1 MLDAIVNAF
10 TGSRWPVAIALYLLV
25 GLVALRPTGTF
36 GARFMSALGWPLEL
50 TQRLAGATGLPYLF
64 LLPNMLVFGLFTFA
78 PMFINIGFSMTDG
91 QSINFDQ
98 RVYSGSDNFQRL
110 TSDVQLDTG
119 GINQEDDKF
128 QRAVAD
134 TFVFVIFQVPIMIL
148 VALITALTLNRDI
161 VGRGF
166 WRSIFFYPVMLS
178 PVVVGFLWTLILK
191 RQGVLS
197 LTLMDMGIID
207 EPIQWLQDPGWTMFW
222 SVFVYTWAHLGFY
235 MLILLAGLQ
244 AIPKDLY
251 EAASMDGTSDWR
263 ILRKITL
270 PLLMPTILV
279 VTVLSLVKAFQA
291 FEELYAMNVRWQSLV
306 AYIFETSGLRGQP
319 TAFGLGI
326 AATASMLVAGLLML
340 LSLLQMYL
348 TRKKDE
354 AVK

>member
-10 TGSRWPVAIALYLLV
+10 AGTRWPLGIVLYLIV
-25 GLVALRPTGTF
+25 GLVVLRPSGSI
-36 GARFMSALGWPLEL
+36 GSRFMSALGWPLEL
-50 TQRLAGATGLPYLF
+50 AQKLSGATGLPYLF

-78 PMFINIGFSMTDG
+78 PMFINIGFSMSDG

-98 RVYSGSDNFQRL
+98 RVFSGSDNYQRL
-110 TSDVQLDTG
+110 LSETQIDTG

-128 QRAVAD
+128 KAAVAD
-134 TFVFVIFQVPIMIL
+134 TFIFVVFQVPIMVLI
-148 VALITALTLNRDI
+148 ALITALVLNRDI
-161 VGRGF
+161 IGRGF

-197 LTLMDMGIID
+197 LTLMDWGWID
-207 EPIQWLQDPGWTMFW
+207 EPIQWLTDPAWTMFW

-270 PLLMPTILV
+270 PLLTPTLLV

-291 FEELYAMNVRWQSLV
+291 FEELYAMNVRWISLV

-319 TAFGLGI
+319 TAHGLGI
-326 AATASMLVAGLLML
+326 AASASMLVAGILML

-348 TRKKDE
+348 SRGKD
-354 AVK
+354 KP

>member
-1 MLDAIVNAF
+1 MALV
-10 TGSRWPVAIALYLLV
+10 LYLLF
-25 GLVALRPTGTF
+25 GLVVLRPKGGIGT
-36 GARFMSALGWPLEL
+36 RFMSALGWPLEL
-50 TQRLAGATGLPYLF
+50 CQRISGATGIPYLF

-78 PMFINIGFSMTDG
+78 PMFINIGFSLSDG

-98 RVYSGSDNFQRL
+98 RDFSGGDNFQRL
-110 TSDVQLDTG
+110 LSDIQPDTG
-119 GINQEDDKF
+119 GLNREDDKF
-128 QRAVAD
+128 MAAVAD
-134 TFVFVIFQVPIMIL
+134 TFTFVVFQVPIMIL
-148 VALITALTLNRDI
+148 MALVTALVLNRDI
-161 VGRGF
+161 AGRGF

-197 LTLMDMGIID
+197 LTLMDWGLID
-207 EPIQWLQDPGWTMFW
+207 EPIQWLTDPSWTMFW

-270 PLLMPTILV
+270 PLLAPTILV
-279 VTVLSLVKAFQA
+279 VTVLSLIKAFQA
-291 FEELYAMNVRWQSLV
+291 FEELYAMNVRWISLV

-319 TAFGLGI
+319 TAHGLGI
-326 AATASMLVAGLLML
+326 AATASMLVAGVLMS
-340 LSLLQMYL
+340 LSLVQMYL
-348 TRKKDE
+348 GREKNS
-354 AVK
+354 

>member
-1 MLDAIVNAF
+1 MIDAIVNAF
-10 TGSRWPVAIALYLLV
+10 AGTQWVLGIGIYLLL
-25 GLVALRPTGTF
+25 GLVLVRPSGSF
-36 GARFMSALGWPLEL
+36 GSRFMSALGWPLEL

-78 PMFINIGFSMTDG
+78 PMFINIGFSMSDG

-98 RVYSGSDNFQRL
+98 RVYSGADNFRRL

-119 GINQEDDKF
+119 GVNQEDDKF
-128 QRAVAD
+128 QEAVAD

-161 VGRGF
+161 VARGF

-197 LTLMDMGIID
+197 LTLMDWGVID
-207 EPIQWLQDPGWTMFW
+207 EPIQWLQEPTWTMFW

-244 AIPKDLY
+244 A
-251 EAASMDGTSDWR
+251 
-263 ILRKITL
+263 
-270 PLLMPTILV
+270 
-279 VTVLSLVKAFQA
+279 LSL
-291 FEELYAMNVRWQSLV
+291 
-306 AYIFETSGLRGQP
+306 IH
-319 TAFGLGI
+319 I
-326 AATASMLVAGLLML
+326 
-340 LSLLQMYL
+340 
-348 TRKKDE
+348 
-354 AVK
+354 

>member
-1 MLDAIVNAF
+1 MIDAIVNAF
-10 TGSRWPVAIALYLLV
+10 AGTQWVLGIGIYLLL
-25 GLVALRPTGTF
+25 GLVLVRPSGSF
-36 GARFMSALGWPLEL
+36 GSRFMSALGWPLEL

-78 PMFINIGFSMTDG
+78 PMFINIGFSMSDG

-98 RVYSGSDNFQRL
+98 RVYSGADNFRRL

-119 GINQEDDKF
+119 GVNQEDDKF
-128 QRAVAD
+128 QEAVAD

-161 VGRGF
+161 VARGF

-197 LTLMDMGIID
+197 LTLMDWGVID
-207 EPIQWLQDPGWTMFW
+207 EPIQWLQEPTWTMFW

-251 EAASMDGTSDWR
+251 EAASMDGTSDFR
-263 ILRKITL
+263 MLRKITL

-291 FEELYAMNVRWQSLV
+291 FEELYAMNVRRQSLV

-348 TRKKDE
+348 TRKKDGT
-354 AVK
+354 AK

>member
-1 MLDAIVNAF
+1 VLDAVVNAF
-10 TGSRWPVAIALYLLV
+10 AGTRWPLGMVLYVIV
-25 GLVALRPTGTF
+25 GLVVLRPTGSI
-36 GARFMSALGWPLEL
+36 GSRFMTALGWPLEL
-50 TQRLAGATGLPYLF
+50 AQRLSGATGLPYLF
-64 LLPNMLVFGLFTFA
+64 LLPNMLIFGLFTFA

-98 RVYSGSDNFQRL
+98 RVYSGSDNYQRL
-110 TSDVQLDTG
+110 LSETQIDTG

-128 QRAVAD
+128 KAAVAD
-134 TFVFVIFQVPIMIL
+134 TFIFVVFQVPIMVL
-148 VALITALTLNRDI
+148 VALVTALVLNRDI
-161 VGRGF
+161 IGRGF

-197 LTLMDMGIID
+197 LTLMDWGWIE
-207 EPIQWLQDPGWTMFW
+207 EPIQWLTDPAWTMFW

-270 PLLMPTILV
+270 PLLTPTLMV

-291 FEELYAMNVRWQSLV
+291 FEELYAMNVRWISLV

-319 TAFGLGI
+319 TAHGLGI
-326 AATASMLVAGLLML
+326 AASASMLVAGILML

-348 TRKKDE
+348 SRGKD
-354 AVK
+354 KP

>member
-1 MLDAIVNAF
+1 VLDAVVNAF
-10 TGSRWPVAIALYLLV
+10 AGTRWPLGIVLYVIV
-25 GLVALRPTGTF
+25 GLVVLRPTGSI
-36 GARFMSALGWPLEL
+36 GSRFMTALGWPLEL
-50 TQRLAGATGLPYLF
+50 AQRLSGATGLPYLF
-64 LLPNMLVFGLFTFA
+64 LLPNMLIFGLFTFA

-98 RVYSGSDNFQRL
+98 RVFSGSDNYQRL
-110 TSDVQLDTG
+110 LSETQIDTG

-128 QRAVAD
+128 KAAVAD
-134 TFVFVIFQVPIMIL
+134 TFIFVVFQVPIMVL
-148 VALITALTLNRDI
+148 VALITALVLNRDI
-161 VGRGF
+161 IGRGF

-197 LTLMDMGIID
+197 LTLMDWGWIE
-207 EPIQWLQDPGWTMFW
+207 EPIQWLTDPAWTMFW

-270 PLLMPTILV
+270 PLLTPTLMV

-291 FEELYAMNVRWQSLV
+291 FEELYAMNVRWISLV

-319 TAFGLGI
+319 TAHGLGI
-326 AATASMLVAGLLML
+326 AASASMLVAGILML

-348 TRKKDE
+348 SRGKD
-354 AVK
+354 KP